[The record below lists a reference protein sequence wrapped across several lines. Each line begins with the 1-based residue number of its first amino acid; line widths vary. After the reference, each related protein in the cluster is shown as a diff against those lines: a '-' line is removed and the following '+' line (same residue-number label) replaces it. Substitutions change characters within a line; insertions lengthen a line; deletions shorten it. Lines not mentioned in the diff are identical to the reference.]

1 MKRKSNLYKDTYDL
15 NNIVKMT
22 NKVCSTVSNKEK
34 VEKFE
39 LYKTEHIINIRNR
52 LLNKSVSLGKY
63 NIFFITDP
71 KVRVVAAQE
80 IEDKIINHLIAE
92 HVLVKT
98 FEPKFP
104 SSMIATRKGKGTSY
118 GINLL
123 KRYLNEIKEK
133 YDNFYVLKIDI
144 KKYFYNIDHD
154 ILKRILE
161 DNIKDKEALNIL
173 FRIIN
178 STNEEYINEKI
189 TNLKN
194 QRILY
199 LKNSNLKAK
208 EKERIIKETL
218 NIPIYKYNKGVPIGD
233 QTSQV
238 FGLIYLLELNHY
250 IKEEL
255 HIKYLLNYMDD
266 FVLIHDN
273 KKYLEYCLICI
284 ENKLKNLYKL
294 EINKNKTKIHS
305 IKNGIDFLGYRFYL
319 KNNHIVMKLR
329 NNTKKKF
336 KKKMKKANLLLKY
349 NLINNLEVGKI
360 LSSYKGLLM
369 YGSCNNLYYKN
380 VGEKI

>member
-15 NNIVKMT
+15 NNIVKIT

-63 NIFFITDP
+63 NIFLITDP

-98 FEPKFP
+98 FEPKFTN
-104 SSMIATRKGKGTSY
+104 SMIATRKGKGTSY
-118 GINLL
+118 GIKLL
-123 KRYLNEIKEK
+123 KKYLNEIKNK

-154 ILKRILE
+154 ILKRILN
-161 DNIKDKEALNIL
+161 DNIKDKDALNIL
-173 FRIIN
+173 FKIIN
-178 STNEEYINEKI
+178 STNEKYINEKI
-189 TNLKN
+189 NSLKN
-194 QRILY
+194 KRILY
-199 LKNSNLKAK
+199 LENSNLKEK
-208 EKERIIKETL
+208 EKLIRETL
-218 NIPIYKYNKGVPIGD
+218 NIPIYKENKGVPIGD
-233 QTSQV
+233 QSSQV
-238 FGLIYLLELNHY
+238 FGLIYLLEINHY

-266 FVLIHDN
+266 FVLIYHD
-273 KKYLEYCLICI
+273 KEYLEYCLKCI
-284 ENKLKNLYKL
+284 ENKLENTYKL
-294 EINKNKTKIHS
+294 EINKNKTKIDN
-305 IKNGIDFLGYRFYL
+305 IKNGIDFLGYRFYI
-319 KNNHIVMKLR
+319 KNNRVIMKIK
-329 NNTKKKF
+329 NSTKKKF
-336 KKKMKKANLLLKY
+336 KKKVKKVNLLLKY
-349 NLINNLEVGKI
+349 DFINGLESKKI

-380 VGEKI
+380 IGEKI